1 MDKATVRAAKARYR
15 RELTK
20 AVVAKRDR
28 EQVRI
33 LREQDNRLELKR

>member
-1 MDKATVRAAKARYR
+1 MDKATVRAEKARYR
-15 RELTK
+15 RALTK